1 MPDDMRTSISRVS
14 VSVPAT
20 AANLG
25 PGFDTLGLALDRWN
39 TVEVTPVDGQGVT
52 LEIEGTG
59 ADELPRDETNLVVRV
74 LLDTLEHLGVRPGGL
89 RVRAIND
96 IPQSG
101 GLGSSAS
108 AVIASVAAALA
119 LATGRVPNSDEVFAH
134 AARIE
139 GHPDNA
145 APAVYGGATVAYL
158 DAAGAPA
165 AARIEITA
173 DITPV
178 IFVPDYAA
186 ATNAIRLLQPDQV
199 PLADAVFNV
208 SRAALLVQALQGAP
222 ENLFEATEDRLH
234 QPYRAEAMPATAKL
248 ISGLRSRGH
257 AAVLSGAGPT
267 VLVLARDAAEADAVQ
282 QYPLDTPGVHWSV
295 HRLPIATQGA
305 RVEL

>member
-1 MPDDMRTSISRVS
+1 MPDDMWAPISRVS

-39 TVEVTPVDGQGVT
+39 TVEVAPAPGRGVT
-52 LEIEGTG
+52 LQIEGAG

-74 LLDTLEHLGVRPGGL
+74 LLDTLEHLGVHPGGL
-89 RVRAIND
+89 QVRAIND

-108 AVIASVAAALA
+108 AVVAAVAAALA
-119 LATGRVPNSDEVFAH
+119 LTTGRLPDADEVFAH

-158 DAAGAPA
+158 DATGAPA
-165 AARIEITA
+165 AARIDVA
-173 DITPV
+173 AGITPV
-178 IFVPDYAA
+178 ILVPDYAA
-186 ATNAIRLLQPDQV
+186 ATNAIRLLQPEQV

-208 SRAALLVQALQGAP
+208 SRAALLVHALQGAP

-234 QPYRAEAMPATAKL
+234 QPYRAEAMPATARL
-248 ISGLRSRGH
+248 IESLRAHGH

-267 VLVLARDAAEADAVQ
+267 VLVLARDAAEADIVLRH
-282 QYPLDTPGVHWSV
+282 PLDTPGVRWNG
-295 HRLPIATQGA
+295 HRLPIAAQGA